1 MVKINKKKKKRI
13 SDRYQTRH
21 QKRIIITS
29 EDLTQT
35 EYHLN
40 ETKTQIK
47 NHNKLMQYF
56 TNENITHHIY
66 HNSIYYQRT
75 LERHNL
81 IVFYY
86 GLQGYVSK
94 VSYLN
99 NSIFFPIITIESFLT
114 DEQKTFFV
122 NYLQQHSNPL
132 QLVLCGFT
140 QKKLISAKPQIFNHV
155 ISKCKRDGNIA
166 FISNRISKEESLL
179 LCEPIVLKT
188 IEIDCEFII
197 LKIKN
202 EVINNLKFSIQ
213 QRSFE
218 IVSEKMKESGS
229 IDEMSFQTLSSV
241 DKEKTQN
248 SLSLKA
254 FEE

>member
-13 SDRYQTRH
+13 SYHYQTRH
-21 QKRIIITS
+21 QKRSIITS
-29 EDLTQT
+29 EHLTKT
-35 EYHLN
+35 EFHLN
-40 ETKTQIK
+40 ETKTQ
-47 NHNKLMQYF
+47 HNNYNQLRQYF
-56 TNENITHHIY
+56 TNENITNHIY
-66 HNSIYYQRT
+66 HTSIYYQRT

-81 IVFYY
+81 IVFSY
-86 GLQGYVSK
+86 GLQRYVSK

-99 NSIFFPIITIESFLT
+99 NSIFFPIITIESLLT

-140 QKKLISAKPQIFNHV
+140 QNKLITADPQMFIDV
-155 ISKCKRDGNIA
+155 ISNIKRDGNIA
-166 FISNRISKEESLL
+166 FISNRISKEESLV
-179 LCEPIVLKT
+179 LCEPIVLKK

-202 EVINNLKFSIQ
+202 EVINNMKLSIQ
-213 QRSFE
+213 RKSFE
-218 IVSEKMKESGS
+218 IIDEKMKEDSI
-229 IDEMSFQTLSSV
+229 IDEMSSQTLSSV

-248 SLSLKA
+248 S
-254 FEE
+254 F